1 MSPKTLL
8 FVSVI
13 TTAGLVAPSVLA
25 APGDNVRQGR
35 APVGPQVMFNM
46 LDANGDGALDAAELG
61 ELTQAVIAAV
71 DTDDDGVLSP
81 AEVRPLMRG
90 LGGQRFQRRGD
101 RDNVREHRRQRPDAA
116 FQRDRGGPFSEE
128 RRARIAERFGI
139 DGDGLTQDEFLQRQ
153 VERFEALDVIV
164 HSPDPGLDTIGE
176 VVRELA
182 AEVAHPDLDSGHS
195 RLARLLARA
204 VPGFEHADRGRS
216 LDQKA

>member
-1 MSPKTLL
+1 MSPKAL
-8 FVSVI
+8 
-13 TTAGLVAPSVLA
+13 LVASAVLIGGAATTGVALA
-25 APGDNVRQGR
+25 ATDGERKAR
-35 APVGPQVMFNM
+35 GPIPATIMFNM

-153 VERFEALDVIV
+153 VERFDALDVDGDGTV
-164 HSPDPGLDTIGE
+164 TLEEFASA
-176 VVRELA
+176 RQ
-182 AEVAHPDLDSGHS
+182 
-195 RLARLLARA
+195 RLAG
-204 VPGFEHADRGRS
+204 PGQA
-216 LDQKA
+216 Q